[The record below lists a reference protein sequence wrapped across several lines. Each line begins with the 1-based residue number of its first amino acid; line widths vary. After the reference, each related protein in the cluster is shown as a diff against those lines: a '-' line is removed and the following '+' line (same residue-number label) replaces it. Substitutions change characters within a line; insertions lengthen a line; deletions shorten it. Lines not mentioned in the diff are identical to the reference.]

1 MNVQVG
7 LIIATPM
14 FYVPTLLDPL
24 HVNVDLDLL
33 LTDELVLVREKDFV
47 KFRFI

>member
-14 FYVPTLLDPL
+14 LYVPTPLDPL
-24 HVNVDLDLL
+24 HVHVDLDLL
-33 LTDELVLVREKDFV
+33 VTDELVLVREK
-47 KFRFI
+47 RFC